1 MRLILALLLVP
12 SFAFAAKIPVD
23 IFDQSKLENLLR
35 NIPSSL
41 SRTEVH
47 EGFVRHHHEFPKNKK
62 ANFRIKCY
70 ADYFGQAKF
79 PSFETCEFDLSTNT
93 LSGDEL
99 VLTIADSGVVNSLR
113 EAISYGDEVKKF
125 YSTER
130 VYGQASDG
138 ALRDLFRYAFIC
150 KRDACEV
157 TVTLKPAKP

>member
-1 MRLILALLLVP
+1 MRLLLALLFVP
-12 SFAFAAKIPVD
+12 SVAFAAKIPVD

-47 EGFVRHHHEFPKNKK
+47 EGFVRQHHEFPKNKK
-62 ANFRIKCY
+62 ADFRIKCY
-70 ADYFGQAKF
+70 ADYFGQAKI
-79 PSFETCEFDLSTNT
+79 PSFETCEFDLSGNT
-93 LSGDEL
+93 LSGDES
-99 VLTIADSGVVNSLR
+99 VLTITDSGVVKSLR
-113 EAISYGDEVKKF
+113 EAMSYGDEVKKF

-157 TVTLKPAKP
+157 TVTSKPAKP